1 MVKNASSS
9 SSLNTLTS
17 GSVKFLS
24 FTVMSPFAGIELK
37 NVTKELVYAKALV
50 GCGTFA
56 ATLVD

>member
-1 MVKNASSS
+1 M
-9 SSLNTLTS
+9 
-17 GSVKFLS
+17 S

-50 GCGTFA
+50 GCGAFA